1 LNIVTERLN
10 SHKWSSKSEE
20 RRNVE
25 TIGGFSDADVHQVRQ
40 PTKSYKGRI
49 IPFLNR
55 LFFEEILPY
64 MRQHEVIIVDDDTTL
79 TRPST
84 SSPTSTAGHVNIAS
98 SRAFSMLPAFVKD
111 HWKSQILPSVRDAIG
126 QSRTPWDLDQK
137 MNTFETILQTI
148 IDTIYGPNYH
158 KVVRG
163 TQIYVQMSC
172 LQLFIQAHTIDEYLK
187 AKQAVYD

>member
-1 LNIVTERLN
+1 
-10 SHKWSSKSEE
+10 
-20 RRNVE
+20 
-25 TIGGFSDADVHQVRQ
+25 
-40 PTKSYKGRI
+40 
-49 IPFLNR
+49 
-55 LFFEEILPY
+55 

-111 HWKSQILPSVRDAIG
+111 HWKSQILLSVRDAIG

-163 TQIYVQMSC
+163 TQIYVQVSC

-187 AKQAVYD
+187 AKQAVYDWRRGIYRTAVAAVEHEIMHFERTPSVKAFVRASLAHGGAAFWGEPGEVRSLFFALRFD